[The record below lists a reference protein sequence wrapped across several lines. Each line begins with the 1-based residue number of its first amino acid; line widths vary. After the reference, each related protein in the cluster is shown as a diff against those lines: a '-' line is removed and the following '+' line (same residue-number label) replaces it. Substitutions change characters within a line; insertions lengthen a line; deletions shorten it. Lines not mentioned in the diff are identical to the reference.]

1 MTTLPIPEQNRTH
14 LELDR
19 VLEIMSHYDS
29 ADENGKRHITEEV
42 FGFLDFL
49 AGPLI
54 EKQLRKEGQ
63 RIFPRADA
71 FHLHESARPA
81 NWPSSDEEQ
90 RVFRARVLIALV
102 DFLRVPL
109 NGIGFPVAGVNRDLL
124 ASTCDHK
131 YTPKYLPVCQR
142 GPGKD
147 DNDDRRIMA
156 RRKFTLGVYAE
167 AGSTKKSIKSILE
180 KYQEGGVFIMDGTW
194 KNLREGIFPE
204 TRKAVQ
210 EAGEDDTD
218 YSGYDL
224 PDDLQELIQI
234 AVQLK

>member
-1 MTTLPIPEQNRTH
+1 MALPEKEAVH
-14 LELDR
+14 KELDR
-19 VLEIMSHYDS
+19 ILEVMSLYDS
-29 ADENGKRHITEEV
+29 ADEAGKHHIADEI
-42 FGFLDFL
+42 FAFLDYL

-54 EKQLRKEGQ
+54 ERQLRAEGCSS
-63 RIFPRADA
+63 FSANA
-71 FHLHESARPA
+71 FHLDETDRPN
-81 NWPSSDEEQ
+81 NWPASEEEHKIY
-90 RVFRARVLIALV
+90 RARALISLIQ
-102 DFLRVPL
+102 FMRVPL
-109 NGIGFPVAGVNRDLL
+109 NNIGFPVSGVNRDLL
-124 ASTCDHK
+124 SSTCDHK

-156 RRKFTLGVYAE
+156 RRKFTLGIYAK

-180 KYQEGGVFIMDGTW
+180 KYQKSGVSIMEGTW
-194 KNLREGIFPE
+194 KNLREEIPLE

-224 PDDLQELIQI
+224 PDDLQALFHI